1 MGNSDSVAHDPSAR
15 FRASE
20 ALTRAPPC
28 AESAQGRKS
37 LQAAFF

>member
-1 MGNSDSVAHDPSAR
+1 MGNSDFVARDPSAR
-15 FRASE
+15 FAVTLR
-20 ALTRAPPC
+20 TC